1 MADYSNFTDIE
12 IKYSSE
18 FKELYYL
25 ALFCLQYNEE
35 AYITDRPIDHTV
47 LRHLR
52 DRFMEFVVFPMLQ
65 HIPHPVVD
73 KYNDYEVEIKPD
85 FTTFDLATVKSDLAS
100 WGTINNL
107 SGDDFTVA
115 FEAFKAKLAAGSSY
129 TVDPSKAT
137 TS

>member
-25 ALFCLQYNEE
+25 ALFCLQYNE
-35 AYITDRPIDHTV
+35 AYISDRPIDHTV

-65 HIPHPVVD
+65 HIPHPMAE
-73 KYNDYEVEIKPD
+73 KYNDHEVEIKPD
-85 FTTFDLATVKSDLAS
+85 FTT
-100 WGTINNL
+100 
-107 SGDDFTVA
+107 A
-115 FEAFKAKLAAGSSY
+115 FEAFKADLATGSSY
-129 TVDPSKAT
+129 TVDSSKAT